1 MTLKKDN
8 TLLFKT
14 KNSIRLSSNLSYTVG
29 GFSEESLIL
38 FDRSWAQKTL
48 NKLFD
53 GTLVLKGPSP
63 IWNWE
68 SDRIRSGALV
78 KIFQECHNGLDLPFC
93 NVKVTSR
100 ELETELSPVRDES
113 IDFFSLSIDKISF
126 LIGALMNR
134 FERK

>member
-1 MTLKKDN
+1 M
-8 TLLFKT
+8 
-14 KNSIRLSSNLSYTVG
+14 
-29 GFSEESLIL
+29 
-38 FDRSWAQKTL
+38 
-48 NKLFD
+48 
-53 GTLVLKGPSP
+53 GPYSQV
-63 IWNWE
+63 WNWE
-68 SDRIRSGALV
+68 SDRIRSGAPV

-93 NVKVTSR
+93 NLKVTSR